1 VQFKAFTREG
11 DLLSSSDYG
20 ILALWFEEK
29 GGSFKWDP
37 EAESPILRNINVEI
51 KKGMLVAIVGTVGT
65 RISAF
70 LECILG
76 EMEKIAGKVCCL
88 SNPL

>member
-11 DLLSSSDYG
+11 DLLPSS
-20 ILALWFEEK
+20 
-29 GGSFKWDP
+29 

-51 KKGMLVAIVGTVGT
+51 KNGTLVAIVGTVGT